1 MIQESQS
8 RTLPYWY
15 SLPFVIGLLGI
26 FSFPLGN
33 PPNDDLEIYLTVTL
47 RTLFGLGWVLL
58 GYHLSSGRGKD
69 V

>member
-1 MIQESQS
+1 
-8 RTLPYWY
+8 
-15 SLPFVIGLLGI
+15 LPFVIGLLGI

-47 RTLFGLGWVLL
+47 RTLFGLGWALL